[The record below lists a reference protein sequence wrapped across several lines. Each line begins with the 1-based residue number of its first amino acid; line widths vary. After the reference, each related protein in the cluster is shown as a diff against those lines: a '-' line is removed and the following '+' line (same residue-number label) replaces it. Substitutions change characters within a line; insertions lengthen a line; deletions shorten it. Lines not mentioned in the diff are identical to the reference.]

1 MIVSGTGVTFG
12 TNHSY
17 KVWGLKLKEIKI
29 GLPEVKTSYVEVPGM
44 NGSLDLTEATFG
56 GVTYGMRMLEFSF
69 DARNCSYTDWA
80 SLVTAIATAL
90 HGQKL
95 QITLDTDP
103 DYRYTGRCELN
114 TEKTNEVL
122 AQVVIT
128 CYCNPYKTKADGTG
142 GIL

>member
-17 KVWGLKLKEIKI
+17 KAWGLKLKEIKI

-56 GVTYGMRMLEFSF
+56 GVTYGMRTLEFSF

-80 SLVTAIATAL
+80 SLVTAIETA
-90 HGQKL
+90 
-95 QITLDTDP
+95 
-103 DYRYTGRCELN
+103 DY
-114 TEKTNEVL
+114 
-122 AQVVIT
+122 A
-128 CYCNPYKTKADGTG
+128 
-142 GIL
+142 